1 MKTFYELKEE
11 YARNGAE
18 IKKIEEFFSGEAHTR
33 YIAITGGKILP
44 KSKRTDEQEKML
56 DELKKEE
63 KEKSDRLNVLKLGQR
78 ILYENIRQAY
88 FMETMPK
95 VLEVFDKFKGKPI
108 GEKTEAKIREEL
120 SKQGI
125 YFSINYGGQYGSD
138 YIHVSPTFGSGYSFR
153 YDDMKIYTKYDGGNK
168 RPMLGGTQGNR
179 LIVYD
184 MDMYYLNWCS
194 DYVDDYMFRASSILY
209 RYKELKEQREKLE
222 QEYKSFNDLLPRSM
236 NRLNIGDHLYSS
248 IA

>member
-1 MKTFYELKEE
+1 MKTFLTLTQE
-11 YARNGAE
+11 AAAIAAE
-18 IKKIEEFFSGEAHTR
+18 IRDIENWFDNYHETTRSLINAHKIDEYKTMARDTEQEQ
-33 YIAITGGKILP
+33 IE
-44 KSKRTDEQEKML
+44 KSKRL
-56 DELKKEE
+56 EL
-63 KEKSDRLNVLKLGQR
+63 LKVAQK
-78 ILYENIRQAY
+78 ILKDNIRMAY
-88 FMETMPK
+88 FTETMPK
-95 VLEVFDKFKGKPI
+95 VLEVLKKYEGKPI

-125 YFSINYGGQYGSD
+125 YFSIHIEPYYRSD
-138 YIHVSPTFGSGYSFR
+138 SICIMPVDRPYMFS
-153 YDDMKIYTKYDGGNK
+153 YDDMTVYTKHDGGNK
-168 RPMLGGTQGNR
+168 RPMLGGAQGNR

-184 MDMYYLNWCS
+184 IDMYYLNWCS
-194 DYVDDYMFRASSILY
+194 DYVDDYMFRANSILY

>member
-1 MKTFYELKEE
+1 MKTFLTLTQE
-11 YARNGAE
+11 AASVAAE
-18 IKKIEEFFSGEAHTR
+18 IKAIENWFTDSRENAHDLIRDKKIDEYKTMRKAIEAEEVE
-33 YIAITGGKILP
+33 
-44 KSKRTDEQEKML
+44 KSKRL
-56 DELKKEE
+56 EL
-63 KEKSDRLNVLKLGQR
+63 LKVAQK
-78 ILYENIRQAY
+78 ILKDNIRMAY
-88 FMETMPK
+88 FTETMPK
-95 VLEVFDKFKGKPI
+95 VLEVLKKYEGKPI

-125 YFSINYGGQYGSD
+125 YFSIGYGGQYGSD
-138 YIHVSPTFGSGYSFR
+138 YIHVSPTFGSGYNFR
-153 YDDMKIYTKYDGGNK
+153 FDDMKIYTKYDGGNK

-236 NRLNIGDHLYSS
+236 NRLNIGDNLYSS